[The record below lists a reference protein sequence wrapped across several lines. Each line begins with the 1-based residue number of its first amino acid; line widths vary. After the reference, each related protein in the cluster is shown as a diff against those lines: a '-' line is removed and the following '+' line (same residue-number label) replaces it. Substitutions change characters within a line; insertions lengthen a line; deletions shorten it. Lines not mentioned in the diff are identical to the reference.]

1 MLLFIYIFGSVL
13 SFILFNTLVYNKYK
27 DATELPNVIIG
38 FMLSLIMSWVGVL
51 FILYCIIINK
61 EYNEYICIFSKS
73 SKITE

>member
-1 MLLFIYIFGSVL
+1 MMLLFIYIFGSVL

-27 DATELPNVIIG
+27 DVTELPNVIIR

-61 EYNEYICIFSKS
+61 E
-73 SKITE
+73 